1 MILPRAFYARE
12 SKIVAKELLGKIL
25 IHKTSEGTYKGK
37 IVETEAYFGWS
48 DPASHAY
55 GKKITKRNIIL
66 YKNPGTAYVYL
77 AYGTNWLLDVV
88 TEKIG
93 FPSSVLIRA
102 LEPLKG
108 INMMKRN
115 RCTKEI
121 TNLTNGPGKVTEA
134 FGIDINHNGL
144 DLSGNNFLFIE
155 NSDEKVIIVEAPR
168 VGIRKGKEHLL
179 RFYIKDNKFVS
190 KVTTL

>member
-1 MILPRAFYARE
+1 MRLPRVFYARE
-12 SKIVAKELLGKIL
+12 SKIVAKDLLGKIL
-25 IHKTSEGTYKGK
+25 VHKTSEGIYKGK
-37 IVETEAYFGWS
+37 IVETEAYFGWA

-77 AYGTNWLLDVV
+77 AYGTNWLLNVV
-88 TEKIG
+88 AEKKG
-93 FPSSVLIRA
+93 FPSAVLIRA

-108 INMMKRN
+108 IGMMKRN

-121 TNLTNGPGKVTEA
+121 INLTNGPGKITEA

-144 DLSGNNFLFIE
+144 DLSENDFLFIE
-155 NSDEKVIIVEAPR
+155 NSEETGIIVEAPR

-179 RFYIKDNKFVS
+179 RFYTKGNKFVS
-190 KVTTL
+190 KITTF